1 MNYTFTIENWETTIT
16 VETDNIETLEKV
28 SEAIILALEDN
39 EDDEEE
45 DAE

>member
-28 SEAIILALEDN
+28 SEAVIAALEDN
-39 EDDEEE
+39 VEDEEE
-45 DAE
+45 EAE

>member
-1 MNYTFTIENWETTIT
+1 MNYTFKIEDWDTTIT
-16 VETDNIETLEKV
+16 IETGDLETLEKV
-28 SEAIILALEDN
+28 SEAVILALEV